1 MNPNISA
8 LFTFPNKRFPGNP
21 GSRPEPAWSLV
32 PDAIMVNSPF
42 GRHSRKVFLL
52 QMIKESCFG
61 KHSRYF
67 FQSNIQDIF
76 SILFKY
82 LHVHMEI
89 CICKDSS
96 NLFLK
101 IFKKSLLCKNLHVMA
116 SPVALAK
123 NHVHMDRQ
131 DCREGDG
138 DL

>member
-42 GRHSRKVFLL
+42 RNIQEMFFVN
-52 QMIKESCFG
+52 IKESVFA
-61 KHSRYF
+61 
-67 FQSNIQDIF
+67 NIQDIS

-82 LHVHMEI
+82 LQVHMKI

-101 IFKKSLLCKNLHVMA
+101 FSRNPFFVRICTSWLALLPLQRIMSVYG
-116 SPVALAK
+116 LT
-123 NHVHMDRQ
+123 R
-131 DCREGDG
+131 
-138 DL
+138 L